1 MSALPASIMLLDPG
15 QKMFHEESVLRNG
28 TPFGEVRA
36 AEYGHTLGGSAGLAM
51 VHRQAAG
58 EAFIERGNWTVDSAG
73 NIFPARVS
81 PRPLYTPGMQR
92 IRA

>member
-1 MSALPASIMLLDPG
+1 MGKWFCVTAHLMA
-15 QKMFHEESVLRNG
+15 R
-28 TPFGEVRA
+28 FGPPHMDTR
-36 AEYGHTLGGSAGLAM
+36 SAGLAM
-51 VHRQAAG
+51 VHEQAAG

-81 PRPLYTPGMQR
+81 LRPLYTPGMQR